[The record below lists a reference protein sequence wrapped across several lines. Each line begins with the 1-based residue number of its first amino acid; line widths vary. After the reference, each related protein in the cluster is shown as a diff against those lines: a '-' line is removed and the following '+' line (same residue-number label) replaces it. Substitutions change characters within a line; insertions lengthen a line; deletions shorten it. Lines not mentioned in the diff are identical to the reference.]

1 MTETTLDAPLT
12 RAIARRMRDLA
23 LLAGAEI
30 MTYFRSTALDIR
42 GKTDGSPVSAA
53 DLAANA
59 VIMDGLRTSFP
70 AIPVVSEEVGG
81 DVPRD
86 WAAPFFLLDPL
97 DGTKEFIRGSGDFT
111 VNIALVVDHKPL
123 LGAVYAPVS
132 QRLQWV
138 REPGDAVEETPPF
151 TADELGA
158 LRPLACRPADNAAIT
173 AALSRS
179 HMNDATR
186 AYIARYA
193 VAHAIHAGSSL
204 KFCLLAAGEA
214 DLYPR
219 LSPTMEWDTAAADAV
234 LIAAGGRTVDFS
246 SGAPLRYGK
255 PGLANPFFIAHGPG
269 VKLRPA
275 QR

>member
-1 MTETTLDAPLT
+1 M
-12 RAIARRMRDLA
+12 
-23 LLAGAEI
+23 
-30 MTYFRSTALDIR
+30 
-42 GKTDGSPVSAA
+42 
-53 DLAANA
+53 
-59 VIMDGLRTSFP
+59 
-70 AIPVVSEEVGG
+70 VSEEVGG

-151 TADELGA
+151 TAEELGA

-193 VAHAIHAGSSL
+193 VAHAIHARIV
-204 KFCLLAAGEA
+204 AQ
-214 DLYPR
+214 
-219 LSPTMEWDTAAADAV
+219 V
-234 LIAAGGRTVDFS
+234 LPARGGRSRPLPPPLADDGVGYRRRRR
-246 SGAPLRYGK
+246 GADRGGRSHRRL
-255 PGLANPFFIAHGPG
+255 
-269 VKLRPA
+269 
-275 QR
+275 Q